1 MGFELKRFTVKFND
15 DYSVIS
21 GLELG
26 DFYCQKTFPDSPMMF
41 VTFFGRHGMGITF
54 NYNPTNKRFIY
65 GYVGVNGYIE
75 NAVGADTETFTLEP
89 ANNSNNPPSQLTGGF
104 FMSKC
109 ILQVVAFG

>member
-26 DFYCQKTFPDSPMMF
+26 DFYCQKTFPDSPMIVCNVHRLGMS
-41 VTFFGRHGMGITF
+41 MGITF

-75 NAVGADTETFTLEP
+75 NAVGADTETIHAGTCQQF
-89 ANNSNNPPSQLTGGF
+89 
-104 FMSKC
+104 
-109 ILQVVAFG
+109 